1 MNRNHAADGPMVNR
15 VLTSPLLCYAE
26 TVMAGAPLFKMLRM
40 TGQFSRSPACAP
52 DARSP
57 FVRLRELIGDA
68 PPGKPAISVAVG
80 EPQHPM
86 PAFVGP
92 VIAAHLDG
100 FGRYPMNKGLDA
112 FAEAVAKWLDRRYA
126 LARPVDPTT
135 EVLVLNGTREGLF
148 LAALAATSWVA
159 PRTGTPAVL
168 IPNPFYAAYAA
179 GAVAAGCEPVYLP
192 ATAAT
197 GFLPNLDAL
206 GEDLLARTV
215 AVYLASPANPQG
227 AVADRAY
234 LAKLVALARRF
245 GFLIFADECYC
256 EIYSDRPPPGMLE
269 AATPDFANVV
279 VFHSLSKRS
288 SLPGLRVGFAAGD
301 RRFLAAY
308 LELRN
313 VAAPQ
318 VPLPAQHVAIAA
330 YGDETHVNENR
341 RLYRQKF
348 DLADQIVG
356 DRYRYVRPAGG
367 FFLWLDVS
375 AQGGSEAATLA
386 LWREGGVRVV
396 PGRYLAREQAD
407 GSNPGADYIRVA
419 MVQKE
424 DITAEALHRLVAVL
438 G

>member
-1 MNRNHAADGPMVNR
+1 
-15 VLTSPLLCYAE
+15 
-26 TVMAGAPLFKMLRM
+26 M
-40 TGQFSRSPACAP
+40 TGQFSRSPARAP

-68 PPGKPAISVAVG
+68 LPGKPAISMAVG

-126 LARPVDPTT
+126 LARPVDPAT

-148 LAALAATSWVA
+148 LAALAARSWVA

-197 GFLPNLDAL
+197 GFLPDLDAL

>member
-1 MNRNHAADGPMVNR
+1 MLCRDGDG
-15 VLTSPLLCYAE
+15 
-26 TVMAGAPLFKMLRM
+26 GAPLFKMLRM
-40 TGQFSRSPACAP
+40 TGQFSRSPARAP

-68 PPGKPAISVAVG
+68 PPGKPAISMAVG

-126 LARPVDPTT
+126 LARPVDPAT

-148 LAALAATSWVA
+148 LAALAARSWVA

-197 GFLPNLDAL
+197 GFLPDLDAL

-356 DRYRYVRPAGG
+356 DRYRYARPAGG